1 MSNTIKIATF
11 NLRSVYDTKD
21 GVNSFV
27 HRAGMILDKI
37 NTEKPDIICAQ
48 EAIEKHFAFLKKN
61 LTDYMVIYNGRKD
74 NFRGEGLA
82 LLIRRESLDLVGL
95 EAFWLSPTPYTPGSR
110 FEEQSGCARICQVG
124 TLQIAEG
131 TSRFYVY
138 NVHLDHMGEYAR
150 VKGIAQ
156 VLDRIKEDN
165 AKYDF
170 PLFLLGD
177 FNATPESEAVMSCKN
192 FKDVEL
198 VDTTKDTGHTFHRF
212 GNKEKFAKIDYI
224 FADKNTAAKV
234 KSVDVWNDE
243 IDGIYLSDHYPL
255 CITVEID

>member
-1 MSNTIKIATF
+1 MANTIKIVTF

-37 NTEKPDIICAQ
+37 NTEKPDIVCAQ
-48 EAIEKHFAFLKKN
+48 EAIEPHFKFLKKN

-82 LLIRRESLDLVGL
+82 LLIRRETLDLVGL
-95 EAFWLSPTPYTPGSR
+95 EAFWLSDTPYTPGSR

-131 TSRFYVY
+131 TTRFYVY
-138 NVHLDHMGEYAR
+138 NVHLDHMSEYAR
-150 VKGIAQ
+150 VRGIAQ
-156 VLDRIKEDN
+156 VLERIKEDRK
-165 AKYDF
+165 KYAF

-177 FNATPESEAVMSCKN
+177 FNDTPESEAVMSCKN
-192 FKDVEL
+192 FADVEL
-198 VDTTKDTGHTFHRF
+198 ADTTVDSGYTFHRF
-212 GNKEKFAKIDYI
+212 GQSQKFRKIDYI
-224 FADKNTAAKV
+224 FTDKSTAAKV
-234 KSVDVWNDE
+234 KSVEVWNDE
-243 IDGIYLSDHYPL
+243 IDGIYLSDHYPI
-255 CITVEID
+255 CATVELE